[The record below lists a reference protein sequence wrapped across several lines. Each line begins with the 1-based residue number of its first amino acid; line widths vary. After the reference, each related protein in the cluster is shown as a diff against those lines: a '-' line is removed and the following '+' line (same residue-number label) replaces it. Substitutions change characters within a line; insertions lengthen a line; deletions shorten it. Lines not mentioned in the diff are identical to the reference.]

1 MPNTDLDRFDRKL
14 LQIVQREG
22 DLTADVLA
30 DRIGLSASAVLRRL
44 KRLRQ
49 DGVITANV
57 MLVDPAKV
65 GKPSFFIVALE
76 IERERPELVGR
87 LRQWMAAEG
96 CIQEM
101 FFVTGTADFI
111 LVVAAPDIEAYD
123 ALMSRLVAENPNVRR
138 FTTNVA
144 LGVGKRSLAIPVNI
158 DDEPRARRD

>member
-65 GKPSFFIVALE
+65 GKPSFF
-76 IERERPELVGR
+76 
-87 LRQWMAAEG
+87 
-96 CIQEM
+96 
-101 FFVTGTADFI
+101 
-111 LVVAAPDIEAYD
+111 
-123 ALMSRLVAENPNVRR
+123 
-138 FTTNVA
+138 
-144 LGVGKRSLAIPVNI
+144 
-158 DDEPRARRD
+158 